1 MEEYPEP
8 ITASKN
14 GTFNK
19 ASHNHGQPLRKKT
32 PSQAS
37 KKTSNIPPF
46 NELVLVKD
54 STLKI
59 AKEGRGRL
67 KHILIEKLVL

>member
-1 MEEYPEP
+1 MEEHPEP
-8 ITASKN
+8 NTASKN

-19 ASHNHGQPLRKKT
+19 ASDYHGQPLRKKT
-32 PSQAS
+32 PSQTS

-59 AKEGRGRL
+59 AKEGRERL
-67 KHILIEKLVL
+67 KHILIE